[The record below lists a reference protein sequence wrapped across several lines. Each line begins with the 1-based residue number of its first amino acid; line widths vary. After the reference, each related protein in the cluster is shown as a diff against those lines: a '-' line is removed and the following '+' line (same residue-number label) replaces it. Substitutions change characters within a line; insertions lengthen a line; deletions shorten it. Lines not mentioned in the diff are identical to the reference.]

1 MTSNKLKWLALISMT
16 IDHIGVFL
24 IPEDQILYVYFRI
37 IGRLAFPIFAFL
49 IAQGFL
55 HTKNIKKYILRLLSL
70 AIVVEFMLLMFYLI
84 YDVNMTHIPFLPNR
98 LYLFNIV
105 WMLLLGL
112 FGLIIL
118 KKNSELSVPILL
130 VMLIFS
136 QFLAYGFYGFGLI
149 IVFGVFKN
157 YKDQMKYA
165 IPLTIVYSIMPL
177 LDGNNIS
184 YVQLFSLIP
193 LGILYFYN
201 QKRGYN
207 QKYLFYVYY
216 PLHILILFL
225 ISIYY

>member
-24 IPEDQILYVYFRI
+24 IPEDQMLYIYFRI
-37 IGRLAFPIFAFL
+37 IGRIAFPIFAFL

-55 HTKNIKKYILRLLSL
+55 HTKNIKKYLLRLVIL
-70 AIVVEFMLLMFYLI
+70 AFVVELMLVILYVI
-84 YDVNMTHIPFLPNR
+84 YGANLTHIPFLPNR

-105 WMLLLGL
+105 WMLILGLLGL
-112 FGLIIL
+112 IVLR
-118 KKNSELSVPILL
+118 KNNEFSVPIVL
-130 VMLIFS
+130 VMLIFA

-149 IVFGVFKN
+149 IIFGVFKN

-165 IPLTIVYSIMPL
+165 IPLTIIYSILPL
-177 LDGNNIS
+177 LDGNSIS

-193 LGILYFYN
+193 LAIIYFYN

-207 QKYLFYVYY
+207 HKYLFYVYY

-225 ISIYY
+225 LSVYY